1 MTTVIK
7 ASNKTTKKALKF
19 ISHSEYIL
27 TFEGTLDDYYKIE
40 EEKADYLKGD
50 IIVMQSP
57 ASVEHER
64 VFRNILTQFHNH
76 VIKSDV
82 GEVLGSRFTIA
93 FGNDFRFEPDI
104 VFISKDN
111 KGIFTEYE
119 FSGIPDLVIEIMS
132 KTSKNYDLK
141 TKREIY
147 RQYKVKE
154 IYFVDYRE
162 KVVIIDFLKEGKY
175 GCLTLKFGE
184 PFKST
189 VLKGLDIIIR

>member
-1 MTTVIK
+1 M
-7 ASNKTTKKALKF
+7 
-19 ISHSEYIL
+19 
-27 TFEGTLDDYYKIE
+27 
-40 EEKADYLKGD
+40 
-50 IIVMQSP
+50 
-57 ASVEHER
+57 
-64 VFRNILTQFHNH
+64 
-76 VIKSDV
+76 

-93 FGNDFRFEPDI
+93 FDNDFRFEPDI

-111 KGIFTEYE
+111 KGIFREYE

-154 IYFVDYRE
+154 IYFVDYSE
-162 KVVIIDFLKEGKY
+162 KDVVIDILEGDKY
-175 GCLTLKFGE
+175 GCLTVKFGE

-189 VLKGLDIIIR
+189 VLKGFYLYIE

>member
-1 MTTVIK
+1 MTTLIK

-19 ISHSEYIL
+19 ISNSEYIL

-76 VIKSDV
+76 VIKNDA

-93 FGNDFRFEPDI
+93 FDNDFRFESDI
-104 VFISKDN
+104 VFISKGN
-111 KGIFTEYE
+111 KGVFTEYE
-119 FSGIPDLVIEIMS
+119 CSGTPDLVVEIMS

-141 TKREIY
+141 TKREVY

-162 KVVIIDFLKEGKY
+162 KVVIIDFLKEDKY
-175 GCLTLKFGE
+175 GSFTLKFGE

-189 VLKGLDIIIR
+189 VLKGLDIIVK

>member
-1 MTTVIK
+1 MTTLTK
-7 ASNKTTKKALKF
+7 TSKKTTTKALNF
-19 ISHSEYIL
+19 IDNSEYIL

-40 EEKADYLKGD
+40 EEKADYLKGG
-50 IIVMQSP
+50 IIVMESP
-57 ASVEHER
+57 ASIEHER
-64 VFRNILTQFHNH
+64 IFRNTLTQFHNH
-76 VIKSDV
+76 VINNDV

-93 FGNDFRFEPDI
+93 FDNDFRFEPDI

-119 FSGIPDLVIEIMS
+119 FSGTPDLVVEIMS

-141 TKREIY
+141 TKREVY

-162 KVVIIDFLKEGKY
+162 KVVIIDFLKEDKY
-175 GCLTLKFGE
+175 GSFTLKFGE

-189 VLKGLDIIIR
+189 VLKGLDIIVK

>member
-1 MTTVIK
+1 
-7 ASNKTTKKALKF
+7 
-19 ISHSEYIL
+19 
-27 TFEGTLDDYYKIE
+27 
-40 EEKADYLKGD
+40 
-50 IIVMQSP
+50 MQSP
-57 ASVEHER
+57 ASVKHER
-64 VFRNILTQFHNH
+64 IFRNISTQFHNY
-76 VIKSDV
+76 VIKNNF

-93 FGNDFRFEPDI
+93 FDKDFRFEPDV

-111 KGIFTEYE
+111 KGIFAEYE

-154 IYFVDYRE
+154 IYFIDYIE
-162 KVVIIDFLKEGKY
+162 KEVIIDILEEDKY
-175 GCLTLKFGE
+175 GCLTLKFSE

-189 VLKGLDIIIR
+189 VLKGLDIIVK